1 MFFFMC
7 SKHKTGASNEHHHI
21 WSIHTRETEMRS
33 KVGHLSQ
40 VNVIYALRDCCLTFR
55 RRKKIIEK
63 PENITVLLFRF
74 SSCKHRALEYK
85 QMYARAKT
93 NAWIIIICLIYRKI
107 YGCNGYGLSRGKHF
121 EIRTN
126 FPFASRQTAFRTH
139 FENRMHWKWSHWN
152 VFVTS
157 FKSWLECSRFF
168 FISKRCLLMMCWVT
182 GSSILASSCFDVYIA
197 MFLFKQILQTKC
209 IRCACYWCTQI
220 YSNQI
225 WVNCTYNH
233 YSRQPIDR
241 IDLYFS
247 CFASFFDFMLIDFT
261 ILRTETHIWV

>member
-1 MFFFMC
+1 MFFFSCAANIKQAQAM
-7 SKHKTGASNEHHHI
+7 NIINI

-33 KVGHLSQ
+33 KVGHLSK

-126 FPFASRQTAFRTH
+126 FPFALRQTAFRTH

-168 FISKRCLLMMCWVT
+168 LLYPKDAFWW
-182 GSSILASSCFDVYIA
+182 
-197 MFLFKQILQTKC
+197 
-209 IRCACYWCTQI
+209 CA
-220 YSNQI
+220 
-225 WVNCTYNH
+225 
-233 YSRQPIDR
+233 
-241 IDLYFS
+241 
-247 CFASFFDFMLIDFT
+247 
-261 ILRTETHIWV
+261 E

>member
-7 SKHKTGASNEHHHI
+7 SKHKTDASNEHHHI

-93 NAWIIIICLIYRKI
+93 NAWIIIICLIYREI
-107 YGCNGYGLSRGKHF
+107 YGCNGYGLSD
-121 EIRTN
+121 
-126 FPFASRQTAFRTH
+126 
-139 FENRMHWKWSHWN
+139 
-152 VFVTS
+152 
-157 FKSWLECSRFF
+157 
-168 FISKRCLLMMCWVT
+168 ISKLEQISRLHCGKLHLELILKIECIGNGHIGTFLLLHLKV
-182 GSSILASSCFDVYIA
+182 D
-197 MFLFKQILQTKC
+197 
-209 IRCACYWCTQI
+209 
-220 YSNQI
+220 
-225 WVNCTYNH
+225 
-233 YSRQPIDR
+233 
-241 IDLYFS
+241 
-247 CFASFFDFMLIDFT
+247 
-261 ILRTETHIWV
+261 